1 MLFAKPKLIITLTL
15 TFIIVDIAKPSSN
28 NNNYCLQLYLPFLV
42 FICDT
47 GKECFVWIGK
57 KASIDERHKGLQYA
71 HVSILDV
78 EPLS

>member
-1 MLFAKPKLIITLTL
+1 M
-15 TFIIVDIAKPSSN
+15 
-28 NNNYCLQLYLPFLV
+28 